1 MDKCPHCG
9 NRYDTADIESLIKV
23 CDTAR
28 KTFEMMNMPSNAD
41 MLKMILDRLEKK
53 DE

>member
-9 NRYDTADIESLIKV
+9 SSYRKEDIESLISV
-23 CDTAR
+23 CETAK
-28 KTFEMMNMPSNAD
+28 KTFELMNLPSNAE